1 MYWRIN
7 CAEHLLLLLEPD
19 AEGSGGGGGGP
30 RRLGRQRSV
39 TYSEGRVGSTARTAA
54 ASTAKDDGAGSAA
67 DVRIIRW
74 SCAPSGH
81 LLAGISAQGVYLW
94 QMRPFMLL
102 SKLEY
107 EANEE
112 LGQMVDVIWQAG
124 DDDDNG
130 RDDDD
135 DHDNDNTGRNKDYGT
150 LFVLLSS
157 GYIYEIAV
165 YRRSAAVLEYRFETQ
180 HYWARGAGEEDGLR
194 RAGLAQRRTYR
205 LAPGSGPAV
214 CAAAGGAQGALV
226 ATRTHVIR
234 LAWSGVVE
242 ASTSV
247 SAIHGSPLAQVRQM
261 AGLGA
266 AGEAYLF
273 GDGSVHV
280 VRAGT
285 AQRVATGEKRIVCM
299 AYSARSGVLAMGA
312 DSGDVLLLI
321 VSDADDGDDAG
332 LQPVAEA
339 TEGSER
345 AGDVVTAL
353 AWTAD
358 GAAVA
363 CAHASGHVVVRS
375 ALGYAL
381 NTSRVRQAGAT
392 LALCWGAGG
401 TRLFVLGDTAATAL
415 AFARAAVGTGVGEGT
430 AARVCVFTDD
440 KVLVHDGAFTTSDG
454 GGADAAAGLQW
465 QAVQVPAEYVAG
477 AWPLRFVAVSGDGRH
492 VAVAGRRGVAV
503 GGVRS
508 GRWRLLRTREQEDEV
523 RVRGGLLWL
532 GDHVVAACGSHV
544 VVFAGAA
551 GGSGNGGA
559 LDGDAAQHVD
569 VGARVV
575 AMSAHDALLLVVCA
589 DARVRQLGVF
599 GGDGNAVAVGVRG
612 VVDLGGA
619 RLQLARLRSVQ
630 WVPSAQFARA
640 PALLVHEGTRLR
652 VVDSTGGRVV
662 SARAELTVTSGVHF
676 GNMHSTVWWFDG
688 RQLHAALVSLEDF
701 MEGSAL
707 RCGSDGRQQRRL
719 AVQPSF
725 YPVAIAAALGMAVG
739 IDQDWALDDAAAVGL
754 AQLPVRAKLYLPSV
768 LARMLSDSS
777 GEHDAL
783 LYAACFE
790 HLAFFAHAM
799 EILLHEAVEEDGTPE
814 LLRRVVAMLGN
825 FAAFPEIVVHCA
837 RKTEAASWPA
847 LFACVGGPER
857 FFRRCLSDG
866 RLQTATQCLII
877 LHTLAPKSA
886 ATEQHVLMLLAR
898 AVDQRCRTLCVEIL
912 RFVRMTAASDAAM
925 GRLLGR
931 LEQGV

>member
-19 AEGSGGGGGGP
+19 AEGGGP

-39 TYSEGRVGSTARTAA
+39 TYSEGRVGSATRPAA
-54 ASTAKDDGAGSAA
+54 ATATGKHDGAGSTEA
-67 DVRIIRW
+67 DVRITRW

-94 QMRPFMLL
+94 QTRPFMLL

-107 EANEE
+107 DANDE
-112 LGQMVDVIWQAG
+112 LGQMVDVIWQTSDKDHE
-124 DDDDNG
+124 DDDDGTDAN
-130 RDDDD
+130 R
-135 DHDNDNTGRNKDYGT
+135 DYGT

-165 YRRSAAVLEYRFETQ
+165 YRRSAAVLEYRFATQ
-180 HYWARGAGEEDGLR
+180 HYWAHGAGEEGGLR

-247 SAIHGSPLAQVRQM
+247 RAIHGSPLAQVRQIV
-261 AGLGA
+261 GLGA

-273 GDGSVHV
+273 SDGTVHV
-280 VRAGT
+280 VRADA
-285 AQRVATGEKRIVCM
+285 AQRVATGERRIACM
-299 AYSARSGVLAMGA
+299 AYSARSGVLALGA

-321 VSDADDGDDAG
+321 VADADADDSDAG

-339 TEGSER
+339 AEGGER
-345 AGDVVTAL
+345 AGDAVTAL

-363 CAHASGHVVVRS
+363 CAYASGHVVVRS
-375 ALGYAL
+375 ALGYVL
-381 NTSRVRQAGAT
+381 NTSRVRQAAST

-401 TRLFVLGDTAATAL
+401 TRLFVLGDVAATAL
-415 AFARAAVGTGVGEGT
+415 AFARAAVGTGVCEGT
-430 AARVCVFTDD
+430 AARVCVFADD

-454 GGADAAAGLQW
+454 GSADAAAGMQW

-508 GRWRLLRTREQEDEV
+508 GKWRLLRTREQEDGV

-532 GDHVVAACGSHV
+532 GEHVIAACGSHV

-551 GGSGNGGA
+551 GGGGA
-559 LDGDAAQHVD
+559 LDGDAAQRVD

-575 AMSAHDALLLVVCA
+575 AMSAHDALLLAVCA
-589 DARVRQLGVF
+589 DGRVRQLGVF
-599 GGDGNAVAVGVRG
+599 GSGGAVDLGVRG
-612 VVDLGGA
+612 VVGLGGA
-619 RLQLARLRSVQ
+619 RLQLGRLRSVQ

-652 VVDSTGGRVV
+652 VVDGSGGRVV
-662 SARAELTVTSGVHF
+662 SACAELTVTSGVHF

-701 MEGSAL
+701 MDGSAL
-707 RCGSDGRQQRRL
+707 RGGGRARRL
-719 AVQPSF
+719 AVRPSF

-739 IDQDWALDDAAAVGL
+739 VDQDWALDDTAAVGL

-790 HLAFFAHAM
+790 HLAFFPHAM
-799 EILLHEAVEEDGTPE
+799 EILLHEAVESADGSHG

-857 FFRRCLSDG
+857 FFRRCLADG

-877 LHTLAPKSA
+877 LHTLAPQSA
-886 ATEQHVLMLLAR
+886 ATERH
-898 AVDQRCRTLCVEIL
+898 
-912 RFVRMTAASDAAM
+912 
-925 GRLLGR
+925 
-931 LEQGV
+931 